1 MRTTGNGEGRGDSL
15 SWVLKWHPLT
25 TNGEHPQ
32 SSIWWNLGINFEEGE
47 GGIGLLWGQR
57 GLWLWRESHP
67 KGGWTTWPGAAPLSP
82 PYLPAASVT
91 LDAAS
96 AHADLIIS
104 QDLKT
109 VTLDQVSQS
118 GWTEPTD
125 PERFHPF
132 RCVLGLARLLL
143 RLPGLGG
150 GAPRARGRGLRGGR
164 GLRASTTEGHAGVGA
179 RNRLLD
185 TTHRRL
191 RVPGAHQGRHPGG
204 SLGLS
209 QESGRP
215 RESRMRGGSLLRR
228 HYQQPHLHLPGLLS
242 RAGLPL
248 LPALVSRHRSP
259 WVPRVV
265 PLPFSPSPPR
275 SFLSLG
281 YAAAGR

>member
-1 MRTTGNGEGRGDSL
+1 M
-15 SWVLKWHPLT
+15 
-25 TNGEHPQ
+25 
-32 SSIWWNLGINFEEGE
+32 
-47 GGIGLLWGQR
+47 
-57 GLWLWRESHP
+57 
-67 KGGWTTWPGAAPLSP
+67 TWPGAAPLSP
-82 PYLPAASVT
+82 PYLPSASVT

-109 VTLDQVSQS
+109 VTLDQASQS

-125 PERFHPF
+125 PERFHAF

-179 RNRLLD
+179 LNRLLGAA
-185 TTHRRL
+185 HRRL

-215 RESRMRGGSLLRR
+215 RESRIRGGSLLRR

-242 RAGLPL
+242 RTGLPL
-248 LPALVSRHRSP
+248 LPALVSRHTDHLESLELFLCLSLRLLPVPSSLWDMLQLAGPAGPGPLDVVSPGDSVRSAP
-259 WVPRVV
+259 
-265 PLPFSPSPPR
+265 SPSIHFANEDYLCIILWWPP
-275 SFLSLG
+275 G
-281 YAAAGR
+281 YIKWKKQGGEQCMPHATFYLRKGEM